1 MTPLHPDNLHQLA
14 PGTKILFA
22 TVPADGHVNP
32 LTGLAVYLKSVG
44 CDVRW
49 YTSTKYQ
56 KKIEG
61 MGIPFYP
68 LVKALD
74 LGADNIEEVFADRE
88 NYKSMVGKLNYDLTH
103 VFVKRGPEYFEDI
116 KAIYTDFPFEVMIAD
131 LTFTA
136 MPMVKEVMGIPVI
149 AGGIIPLTENSTDLP
164 PAGLGMTPSD
174 SALGRIKQDVLRF
187 VANRFLFASS
197 NKALKEMLATYG
209 IETLNTNI
217 FDVLTKKATLLL
229 QSGTPSFEYKR
240 SDKGHNIRFVGPL
253 LPYSPGAKSEWYHP
267 KLAQYDKV
275 ILVTQG
281 TVEKDSEKLIVP
293 ALEAFKDTNC
303 LVVVATGG
311 SNTEA
316 LRTRFPQQNF
326 IIEDFIPF
334 NSVMPHVDVY
344 VTNGGYGGVLM
355 GIQNGLPMVVAGVHE
370 GKSEICAR
378 VGYFKL
384 GINLRTEKPT
394 AKQIRKSVEEVLED
408 GAFKL
413 RVLKLRK
420 EFARYETGPLCASHI
435 AGVLNRKH
443 KKTIHP
449 QPLKSSISAQKPV
462 AVY

>member
-1 MTPLHPDNLHQLA
+1 MTRQHPDNLHQLA

-32 LTGLAVYLKSVG
+32 LTGLAAYLKDIG

-56 KKIEG
+56 KKIES

-74 LGADNIEEVFADRE
+74 LGADNIEEVFADRDQ
-88 NYKSMVGKLNYDLTH
+88 YKSMVAKLNYDLTH

-136 MPMVKEVMGIPVI
+136 IPLVKEVMGIPVI
-149 AGGIIPLTENSTDLP
+149 AGGIVPLTENSTDLP
-164 PAGLGMTPSD
+164 PMGLGMTPSD
-174 SALGRIKQDVLRF
+174 SAFGRIKQDIMRF

-197 NKALKEMLATYG
+197 NKALKQMLATYG
-209 IETLNTNI
+209 IDSLNTNI
-217 FDVLTKKATLLL
+217 FDVMTKKATLLL
-229 QSGTPSFEYKR
+229 QSGTPGFEYKR

-253 LPYSPGAKSEWYHP
+253 LPYSAKKGTEWYNS
-267 KLAQYDKV
+267 KLEQYDKV

-293 ALEAFKDTNC
+293 TLEAFKDTNC

-316 LRTRFPQQNF
+316 LRTRFPQHNI

-334 NSVMPHVDVY
+334 DSIMPHVDVY
-344 VTNGGYGGVLM
+344 VTNGGYGGVLL

-394 AKQIRKSVEEVLED
+394 PKQIRKSVEEVLDNSDYKTHVE
-408 GAFKL
+408 
-413 RVLKLRK
+413 RLKK

-435 AGVLNRKH
+435 AGVLN
-443 KKTIHP
+443 KKKKVAKVP
-449 QPLKSSISAQKPV
+449 KAVPV
-462 AVY
+462 Y